1 MYSAGTGGDS
11 SWDMLER
18 IEEDVYGKNP
28 TVVTATFGMN
38 DSGYFEYNGDNPT
51 AFVER
56 QMYRVDTTFQADAE
70 HHEISQRYKGDHDRW
85 HAVRRDLAK

>member
-1 MYSAGTGGDS
+1 
-11 SWDMLER
+11 MLER

-56 QMYRVDTTFQADAE
+56 QMYR
-70 HHEISQRYKGDHDRW
+70 
-85 HAVRRDLAK
+85 

>member
-1 MYSAGTGGDS
+1 
-11 SWDMLER
+11 MLER

-38 DSGYFEYNGDNPT
+38 DSGYFEYNDDNPT

-56 QMYRVDTTFQADAE
+56 QMYRVDTTFQAMQKIMKSHKDT
-70 HHEISQRYKGDHDRW
+70 RGDHDRW
-85 HAVRRDLAK
+85 HADTTRLAK